1 MVMVARCSFFVAIL
15 TILLNNEHVEP
26 MMVEVYFFVVIMT
39 SMREDKCDNDCVM
52 VMASMFVN
60 LSELVLLLEV
70 RSWLGNLTSAVVA
83 HSRA

>member
-1 MVMVARCSFFVAIL
+1 
-15 TILLNNEHVEP
+15 

-39 SMREDKCDNDCVM
+39 SMLENKCDNDCVM

-83 HSRA
+83 HSQGLRIVNCNNIS